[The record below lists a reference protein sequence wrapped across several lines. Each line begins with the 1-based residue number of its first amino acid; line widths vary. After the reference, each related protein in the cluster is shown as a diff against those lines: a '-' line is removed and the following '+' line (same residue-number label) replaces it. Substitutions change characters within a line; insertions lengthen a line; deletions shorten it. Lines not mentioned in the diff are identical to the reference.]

1 MEPAVKPFLVIAHR
15 GASGAAPENTQASLR
30 LAMDLHA
37 DMIEVDVRLSRDGVP
52 ILSHDATLERC
63 TGHKIPLDSLTLE
76 ELRRYDFGGWFSSEF
91 TGEPIPTLEEALHL
105 VCARAPLNI
114 EIKTDGAVSGETEER
129 VVELV
134 VRMGI
139 EDQVLVSSFDERVLQ
154 SVRRDLPRVKLGVL
168 YDGRGDWQAFL
179 QRAEV
184 LKAAAFHPEERSV
197 TPEMVRT
204 FHRSRIRV
212 YPYVVDAPERAAEFR
227 HWQVDGVF
235 TNYPGRFRNTSA

>member
-1 MEPAVKPFLVIAHR
+1 
-15 GASGAAPENTQASLR
+15 
-30 LAMDLHA
+30 
-37 DMIEVDVRLSRDGVP
+37 
-52 ILSHDATLERC
+52 
-63 TGHKIPLDSLTLE
+63 
-76 ELRRYDFGGWFSSEF
+76 
-91 TGEPIPTLEEALHL
+91 
-105 VCARAPLNI
+105 
-114 EIKTDGAVSGETEER
+114 
-129 VVELV
+129 
-134 VRMGI
+134 MGI